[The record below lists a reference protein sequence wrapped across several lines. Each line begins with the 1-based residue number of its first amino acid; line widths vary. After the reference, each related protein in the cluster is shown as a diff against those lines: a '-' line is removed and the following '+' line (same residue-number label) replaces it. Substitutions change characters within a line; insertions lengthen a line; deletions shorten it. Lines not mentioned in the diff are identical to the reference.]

1 MHDNSRHIMKRYIS
15 KIAFG
20 GFLALSLSCLVYLNK
35 VESSQAE
42 GPTTY
47 EEISY
52 SADKMVS
59 GFKSATVIAT
69 KVIDFLTKR
78 DIG

>member
-1 MHDNSRHIMKRYIS
+1 MKRYIS
-15 KIAFG
+15 KIAIG
-20 GFLALSLSCLVYLNK
+20 GFLALSISCFVYLNK
-35 VESSQAE
+35 VESTQASNRL
-42 GPTTY
+42 TY

-59 GFKSATVIAT
+59 GFKSATLIAT
-69 KVIDFLTKR
+69 KVIDFITKR